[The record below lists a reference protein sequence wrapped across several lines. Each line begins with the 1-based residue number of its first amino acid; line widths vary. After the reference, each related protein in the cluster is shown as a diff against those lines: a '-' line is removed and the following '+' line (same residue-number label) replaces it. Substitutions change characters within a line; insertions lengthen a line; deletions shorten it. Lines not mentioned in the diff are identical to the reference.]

1 MSVQAEAAVLGAAL
15 TSDAKADQ
23 ALDLVDVGDL
33 QRDAHRTVYDT
44 IAELRRKGETAD
56 TITVTRTL
64 ARREK
69 LDEVGGAGAISDLAG
84 QAPYSMPVSAWAKV
98 IADTARRRKMASTI
112 EQLRA
117 EVYSTDDLDS
127 LLDDAIQELSTAGP
141 VQVRTP
147 EAIGD
152 AFDVRLEHG
161 VDIAGYRLPW
171 PQLEFRI
178 PDDGLTIV
186 TGLPGSGKSTWVD
199 AVMAQLMA
207 DVPVA
212 FFSPEQSPADHH
224 LYLLVNTLMGANP
237 RTDRSEAKAQSK
249 WVLDRCFWIDDDRD
263 CSPQAVMAAARR
275 LVRDQG
281 VKVLVIDPYNN
292 LEPDYG
298 ATDGRQ
304 DLYIQS
310 LLRRLRRFA
319 RSEGVAVVVVAH
331 PRRTEKI
338 AGTDAVFRVPTAA
351 DISGGQEWWNHADL
365 VLSVWRNQSGEE
377 PKHFG
382 DPSLVKVVASKV
394 RFGKWGRTG
403 KGTLTFDETARQ
415 YE

>member
-281 VKVLVIDPYNN
+281 VKVWSSTRTTTLSPTMAR
-292 LEPDYG
+292 L
-298 ATDGRQ
+298 TDGRTSISRAFCGGCGGSQ
-304 DLYIQS
+304 GRKVLRWWWWRILAGQRRS
-310 LLRRLRRFA
+310 RGRMRCSGFRLLRT
-319 RSEGVAVVVVAH
+319 SVAG
-331 PRRTEKI
+331 R
-338 AGTDAVFRVPTAA
+338 
-351 DISGGQEWWNHADL
+351 SGGTM
-365 VLSVWRNQSGEE
+365 
-377 PKHFG
+377 
-382 DPSLVKVVASKV
+382 
-394 RFGKWGRTG
+394 RT
-403 KGTLTFDETARQ
+403 LC
-415 YE
+415 

>member
-33 QRDAHRTVYDT
+33 QRDAHRTVYNA
-44 IAELRRKGETAD
+44 IAELRSQGETAD
-56 TITVTRTL
+56 TVTVTRML

-69 LDEVGGAGAISDLAG
+69 IDEVGGPGAISDLAG
-84 QAPYSMPVSAWAKV
+84 QAPYAMPVSAWAKV

-117 EVYSTDDLDS
+117 EVHSTDDLDG
-127 LLDDAIQELSTAGP
+127 LLDDAIQDLSASGP

-147 EAIGD
+147 DDIRE
-152 AFDVRLEHG
+152 AFDVRLESG
-161 VDIAGYRLPW
+161 TDIAGLKLPW
-171 PQLEFRI
+171 QQLDFRL

-199 AVMAQLMA
+199 AAVAELMV

-224 LYLLVNTLMGANP
+224 LYLLVQTLMGANP
-237 RTDRSEAKAQSK
+237 RTDRTEAKAQAK

-275 LVRDQG
+275 LVRDRG

-377 PKHFG
+377 PDTFG
-382 DPSLVKVVASKV
+382 LPEVVKVVASKV
-394 RFGKWGRTG
+394 RFAKWGRQCRG
-403 KGTLTFDETARQ
+403 SLTFDETARQ